1 MEGRHLPI
9 GAGDRLLLQPQERSA
24 DNSTIRSQTVDTIS
38 SLTTALRGSALT
50 PYRPD
55 WIETTSNIGTVA
67 VWKLVVNFGNTVYLE
82 RSHKNFV
89 QYLAWLTFN
98 SSLYSRSQISTVA
111 EKVLTESEDTGIG
124 QHVRVCM
131 VWVNCGRKRVRERE
145 NERYSFTERVIGRES
160 QRDIVRE
167 SVGGRE
173 RERKS
178 K

>member
-67 VWKLVVNFGNTVYLE
+67 VSKLVVNFGNTVYLE
-82 RSHKNFV
+82 GSHKNFV
-89 QYLAWLTFN
+89 QYLTWLTFN
-98 SSLYSRSQISTVA
+98 SSLYSRSPISTVDLQGFLHRDLPA
-111 EKVLTESEDTGIG
+111 
-124 QHVRVCM
+124 C
-131 VWVNCGRKRVRERE
+131 ERL
-145 NERYSFTERVIGRES
+145 YG
-160 QRDIVRE
+160 
-167 SVGGRE
+167 VGNLC
-173 RERKS
+173 
-178 K
+178 